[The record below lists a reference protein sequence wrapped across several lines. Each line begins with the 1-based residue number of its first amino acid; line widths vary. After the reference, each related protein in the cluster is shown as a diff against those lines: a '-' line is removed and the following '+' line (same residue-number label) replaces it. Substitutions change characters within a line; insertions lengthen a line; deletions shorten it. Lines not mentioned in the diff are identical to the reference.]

1 MVKNHYYCKRFKI
14 HCAMKKI
21 NMSKLIAALTLLI
34 ILSCSKSEEN
44 VSLTP
49 PTGEITVEKIV
60 RQASLRNQVIPFSVL
75 NEMGEDVTDITT
87 FYVDG
92 EEITGNTFSSPEI
105 GEFEVY
111 GTYSENGVLITTNTV
126 PFRVIIPKRKVVI
139 EDYTG
144 TWCGYCPS
152 VAHAVEE
159 AHAATNDIA
168 VVAIHKTASSIPDP
182 MHFDDIQLL
191 QDEFGVSGFP
201 SARINR
207 TTVWSSPYDLDGIV
221 SMAGVETDLSIGIL
235 SKLDGDM
242 LTVRTDVVY
251 ENGSESGDKIVVYLL
266 ESGVIHEQTN
276 YYNSDATSPFY
287 QLGNPI
293 PNFVHNEAL
302 RLSLT
307 EVLGDNI
314 SATAE
319 LEEFTK
325 VFTVAIPEAVVD
337 VANLSLVAMVVN
349 ADNTAKNAQYAY
361 LNEDK
366 AYE

>member
-1 MVKNHYYCKRFKI
+1 MP
-14 HCAMKKI
+14 
-21 NMSKLIAALTLLI
+21 KLIIALTLLVV
-34 ILSCSKSEEN
+34 LSCSKSEEN
-44 VSLTP
+44 VSLIP
-49 PTGEITVEKIV
+49 PTAEITVEKIV
-60 RQASLRNQVIPFSVL
+60 REASLRSQVIPFSVL
-75 NEMGEDVTDITT
+75 NEMGDDVTSTTT

-92 EEITGNTFSSPEI
+92 EEITGNTFSSPVI

-111 GTYSENGVLITTNTV
+111 GTYNENGVFITTNTV
-126 PFRVIIPKRKVVI
+126 PFTVIIPKRKIVV

-152 VAHAVEE
+152 VAHAVEV

-207 TTVWSSPYDLDGIV
+207 ATVWSSPYEVDGIV
-221 SMAGVETDLSIGIL
+221 SMAGVETDLAIAIL
-235 SKLDGDM
+235 SKLEGNT

-251 ENGSESGDKIVVYLL
+251 ENGSGSGDKLVVYLL

-287 QLGNPI
+287 QQGNPI
-293 PNFVHNEAL
+293 PDFVHNEAL

-319 LEEFTK
+319 LEEFSKT
-325 VFTVAIPEAVVD
+325 FTVTIPAEFV
-337 VANLSLVAMVVN
+337 VANLSLVAMVVS
-349 ADNTAKNAQYAY
+349 ADNSARNAQFAN
-361 LNEDK
+361 LDQDK

>member
-1 MVKNHYYCKRFKI
+1 MIKLK
-14 HCAMKKI
+14 MP
-21 NMSKLIAALTLLI
+21 KLIIALTLLVV
-34 ILSCSKSEEN
+34 LSCSKSEEN
-44 VSLTP
+44 VSLIP
-49 PTGEITVEKIV
+49 PTAEITVEKIV
-60 RQASLRNQVIPFSVL
+60 REASLRSQVIPFSVL
-75 NEMGEDVTDITT
+75 NEMGDDVTSTTT

-92 EEITGNTFSSPEI
+92 EEITGNTFSSPVI

-111 GTYSENGVLITTNTV
+111 GTYNENGVFITTNTV
-126 PFRVIIPKRKVVI
+126 PFTVIIPKRKIVV

-152 VAHAVEE
+152 VAHAVEV

-207 TTVWSSPYDLDGIV
+207 STVWSSPYEVDGIV
-221 SMAGVETDLSIGIL
+221 SMAGVETDLAIAIL
-235 SKLDGDM
+235 SKLEGNT

-251 ENGSESGDKIVVYLL
+251 ENGSGSGDKLVVYLL

-287 QLGNPI
+287 QQGNPI
-293 PNFVHNEAL
+293 PDFVHNEAL

-319 LEEFTK
+319 LEEFSKT
-325 VFTVAIPEAVVD
+325 FTVTIPAEFV
-337 VANLSLVAMVVN
+337 VANLSLVAMVVS
-349 ADNTAKNAQYAY
+349 ADNSARNAQFAN
-361 LNEDK
+361 LDQDK

>member
-1 MVKNHYYCKRFKI
+1 
-14 HCAMKKI
+14 MKKI
-21 NMSKLIAALTLLI
+21 KMPKLILAFTLLVL
-34 ILSCSKSEEN
+34 LSCSKSEEN
-44 VSLTP
+44 VSLTA
-49 PTGEITVEKIV
+49 PTAEITVEKIV
-60 RQASLRNQVIPFSVL
+60 RQSSLRDQIIPFSVL
-75 NEMGEDVTDITT
+75 NEIGDDVTATTT

-92 EEITGNTFSSPEI
+92 EEITGNTFSSPII

-111 GTYSENGVLITTNTV
+111 GTYSENGVLVTTNTV
-126 PFRVIIPKRKVVI
+126 PFSVIIPKRKIVV

-159 AHAATNDIA
+159 AHAATSDIA

-191 QDEFGVSGFP
+191 QDEFGVFGFP

-207 TTVWSSPYDLDGIV
+207 ATVWSSPYDLESIV
-221 SMAGVETDLSIGIL
+221 SMAGVETDLSIAIL
-235 SKLDGDM
+235 SKLDSNI
-242 LTVRTDVVY
+242 LTVQTDVVY
-251 ENGSESGDKIVVYLL
+251 ENGSGNGDKLVVYLL

-287 QLGNPI
+287 QQGNPI
-293 PNFVHNEAL
+293 PDFVHNEAL
-302 RLSLT
+302 RISLT

-314 SATAE
+314 AATAE
-319 LEEFTK
+319 LEEFSKT
-325 VFTVAIPEAVVD
+325 FTVAIPAD
-337 VANLSLVAMVVN
+337 FNIANLSLVAMVVN
-349 ADNTAKNAQYAY
+349 TDNSARNAQYATIG
-361 LNEDK
+361 EDK